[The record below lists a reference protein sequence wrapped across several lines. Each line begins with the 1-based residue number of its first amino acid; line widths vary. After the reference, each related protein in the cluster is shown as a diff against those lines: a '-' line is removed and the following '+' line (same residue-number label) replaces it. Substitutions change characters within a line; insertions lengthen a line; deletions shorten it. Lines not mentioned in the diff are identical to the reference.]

1 MENIDLSQY
10 RVKEVIQPE
19 IERDVLDD
27 RMDQIYPIM
36 QDRSIPEK
44 NKVLL
49 QQEYNQLMDRKVKKV
64 LSGPLPTMVLERK

>member
-10 RVKEVIQPE
+10 QVKEVIQPE
-19 IERDVLDD
+19 IERDALDD

-49 QQEYNQLMDRKVKKV
+49 QQEYNQLMDMKVKKV